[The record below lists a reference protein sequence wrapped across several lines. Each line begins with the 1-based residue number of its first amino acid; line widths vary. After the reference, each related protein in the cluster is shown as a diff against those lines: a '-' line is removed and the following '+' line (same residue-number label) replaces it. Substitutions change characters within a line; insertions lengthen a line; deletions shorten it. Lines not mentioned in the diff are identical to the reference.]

1 MLTDGNGMPLLVSV
15 DEENRHDKQLV
26 KGTFMP

>member
-1 MLTDGNGMPLLVSV
+1 MLTDYNGVPLSVSV
-15 DEENRHDKQLV
+15 DEENCHDKQLV